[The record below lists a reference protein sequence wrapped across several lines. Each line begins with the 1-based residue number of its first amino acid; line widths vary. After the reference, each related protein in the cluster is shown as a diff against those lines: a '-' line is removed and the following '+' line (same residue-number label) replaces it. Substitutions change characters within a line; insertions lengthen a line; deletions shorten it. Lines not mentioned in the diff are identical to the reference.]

1 MKSNFSFL
9 KENKEYELFA
19 DACID
24 AENVASSAP
33 ALSVS
38 GSRKALELAVKWLY
52 AADEFLQLPSG
63 RYTLQDL
70 LHDPAFQDEV
80 DAEIRSHMQY
90 IVRMGNYGI
99 HTGNKYTK
107 GDAVL
112 SLSILFDFVEWIDYC
127 YGADYEERKFDET
140 LIPRSTDD
148 VNQSISRLEEEIEKQ
163 KQSASVLIDQKDK
176 EIQKLL
182 EKIEEQRQELS
193 KSKVQHQKTRNYSSQ
208 DMSEFETR
216 KRFIDADLRMLGWEF
231 SQNRKRNCVEI
242 ELEVHGMP
250 KPESSDGKGTGY
262 VDYVLYGANGD
273 IIALIEAKRTSLD
286 ARKGTHQAEL
296 YAGCIKA
303 ATGKKPLIFNTNG
316 FETYLWDKESGPQRP
331 VSGLFSEE
339 DIQHLI
345 NLREMNMLLSEDTC
359 MHLA

>member
-107 GDAVL
+107 GDSRSYRMSIRRICLIMCAVAEGYYNENKEKFYFNYE
-112 SLSILFDFVEWIDYC
+112 ILD
-127 YGADYEERKFDET
+127 
-140 LIPRSTDD
+140 
-148 VNQSISRLEEEIEKQ
+148 
-163 KQSASVLIDQKDK
+163 
-176 EIQKLL
+176 
-182 EKIEEQRQELS
+182 
-193 KSKVQHQKTRNYSSQ
+193 
-208 DMSEFETR
+208 
-216 KRFIDADLRMLGWEF
+216 
-231 SQNRKRNCVEI
+231 
-242 ELEVHGMP
+242 
-250 KPESSDGKGTGY
+250 
-262 VDYVLYGANGD
+262 
-273 IIALIEAKRTSLD
+273 
-286 ARKGTHQAEL
+286 
-296 YAGCIKA
+296 
-303 ATGKKPLIFNTNG
+303 
-316 FETYLWDKESGPQRP
+316 WDKATE
-331 VSGLFSEE
+331 
-339 DIQHLI
+339 HLPPI
-345 NLREMNMLLSEDTC
+345 DMEAVMKALADPNLGE
-359 MHLA
+359 

>member
-70 LHDPAFQDEV
+70 LHDPAFQNEV

-99 HTGNKYTK
+99 HTGNKYTR

-112 SLSILFDFVEWIDYC
+112 SLSILFDFAEWIDYC

-163 KQSASVLIDQKDK
+163 KQSASILIDQK
-176 EIQKLL
+176 E
-182 EKIEEQRQELS
+182 
-193 KSKVQHQKTRNYSSQ
+193 
-208 DMSEFETR
+208 
-216 KRFIDADLRMLGWEF
+216 
-231 SQNRKRNCVEI
+231 
-242 ELEVHGMP
+242 
-250 KPESSDGKGTGY
+250 
-262 VDYVLYGANGD
+262 
-273 IIALIEAKRTSLD
+273 
-286 ARKGTHQAEL
+286 
-296 YAGCIKA
+296 
-303 ATGKKPLIFNTNG
+303 
-316 FETYLWDKESGPQRP
+316 
-331 VSGLFSEE
+331 
-339 DIQHLI
+339 
-345 NLREMNMLLSEDTC
+345 
-359 MHLA
+359 